1 MAGSRAA
8 SRQSVIPLLQTA
20 DPNIL
25 HKTADPLSDGTE
37 PRILF
42 RNRRA
47 NRGSLSTE
55 TGSPYQT
62 ADPSKPRILLPN
74 ELNRG
79 SWIRGIRGNRGSNDT
94 LPGMSKRR
102 KNVMSLLVLTLTFGP
117 GTDTRATNFNHLRT
131 RRGMSL

>member
-1 MAGSRAA
+1 MPCGAGS
-8 SRQSVIPLLQTA
+8 S
-20 DPNIL
+20 IL

-47 NRGSLSTE
+47 NRGSLSIE

-79 SWIRGIRGNRGSNDT
+79 SWIRGSRGSNDT
-94 LPGMSKRR
+94 LPEILEEHLASSPGLPEQR
-102 KNVMSLLVLTLTFGP
+102 SLQTHSMFLETS
-117 GTDTRATNFNHLRT
+117 AK
-131 RRGMSL
+131 